1 VPAIPP
7 KSFDQYPWWMRF
19 LFRRQKRTYGEV
31 LTPSLL
37 WGRSPKVFATFGLL
51 YAAFERR
58 SSPLPPA
65 LRSLVMVRV
74 SQINHCAFCIDMN
87 SATLLKRGIPLSK
100 LEALPNWRASNL
112 FSDEERL
119 ALEYAESMTTPTLG
133 VGEELRGRL
142 KNRFSEDAIVE
153 LTGLI
158 AFQNMSAKFNAAL
171 AIPPQG
177 LCIIPPNPN
186 I

>member
-1 VPAIPP
+1 
-7 KSFDQYPWWMRF
+7 MRF